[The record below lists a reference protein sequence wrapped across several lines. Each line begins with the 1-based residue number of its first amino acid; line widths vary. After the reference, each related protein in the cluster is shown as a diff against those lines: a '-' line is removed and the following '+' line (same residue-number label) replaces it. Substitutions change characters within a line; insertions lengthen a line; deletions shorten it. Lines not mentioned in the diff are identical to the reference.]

1 MNHTIDPGEVL
12 VIYNVQRDRKVL
24 ARDFKGRELCLSKR
38 NWRVK
43 VISDI
48 NQQEYDTLVNVPSR
62 YFRVLHD
69 IRSFRL
75 FAGDILLFM
84 KDPPHLPN
92 ARNLRCC
99 LVSCTD
105 QVCLDLP
112 AKLNGTFQALPNY
125 GMISMERVLTECSLP
140 VKISLEHE
148 RQNGIF
154 HCAEEETTSI
164 INVQIDREIEEDTVF
179 AISPSKNSILVF
191 PKSLNIAVAQLM
203 PQHEFVSSRGLEYTQ
218 VLRTIEND
226 QVLQNAIR
234 GNSVYYTSE
243 PIRCYRFKKLLFPS
257 FGAEKEDKRVEEG
270 IEEELIPEASSES
283 PPPRQKAVF
292 TSESNQPC
300 SFSEKSVPPLP
311 AKTKNSTVK
320 QYQFTTKNN
329 EVQQTESQQESE
341 KQENSKQA
349 RSTQEVSHN
358 LGFLV
363 QHKSH
368 TSTWAATT
376 GTSTPAPRE
385 KKQMNLSRREKLE
398 TESDDNVFSAC
409 EPQCGVNANSVT
421 VNSGTLSVTLRK
433 GTLGNHLEPKRLLC
447 NKPCWLAEANT
458 TEQTKSTIKGKES
471 STMKHSD
478 SPFEQRESDEGS
490 ETQLTQD
497 LFVSTQSDFS
507 PTWQAKSFSS
517 CSKAHQ
523 KEFKVIK
530 CSESS
535 AELSE
540 EDNEDSDCNDFS
552 ILEKQEA
559 FKQNIPERNE
569 DQSKP
574 VDRLYQGDLEA
585 GNMKMYRTNEDN
597 TKKSLF
603 HSLTRRPRWF
613 RLETGKPGKKEKR
626 QESSKSEA
634 VRISPRN
641 AASCES
647 LWISSPKEDDFEC
660 ISSITKYLETKEKL
674 TRALVTINSLEMKGL
689 ESADTMTDNT
699 NEYLQG
705 KPVSDE
711 DRKVSKMKENI
722 AKPDKNPEESHDI
735 STQTTDVQSP
745 TIFSR
750 DISSEE
756 TSGSLIPATH
766 YPQLKCESLT
776 FNGNNPDYS
785 SEAKEGIPYNLCGCS
800 TSCEDFDSYM
810 LMLPSFGS
818 DRHMEWH
825 RKDRGVEHGADEQET
840 CSCTRNLGVFG
851 GELSESTAKRELKK
865 AILKLKWTEEEWAEL
880 TDAVRCNGRKRAFPP
895 YANFLCNG
903 SNRCISKD
911 QIFIDTSRTP
921 NWSMRRAMPPYMNI
935 PKPEGIQG
943 VNQQTGQ
950 GFVNDVQRLANLS
963 LGKPPIPTPRSGRSS
978 V

>member
-12 VIYNVQRDRKVL
+12 VIYKVQRDRKVL

-38 NWRVK
+38 NWKVK

-48 NQQEYDTLVNVPSR
+48 SQQEYDTLVNVPSR

-84 KDPPHLPN
+84 TDPPQPPN

-112 AKLNGTFQALPNY
+112 ANLKGTFQALPNY
-125 GMISMERVLTECSLP
+125 GLISMERVMTECSLP
-140 VKISLEHE
+140 VKVSLEDE
-148 RQNGIF
+148 
-154 HCAEEETTSI
+154 EEETTPI

-179 AISPSKNSILVF
+179 AISPSKNSILLF

-203 PQHEFVSSRGLEYTQ
+203 PQHEFVSSKGLEYTQ

-226 QVLQNAIR
+226 QVLQKAIR
-234 GNSVYYTSE
+234 GDSVYFTNE
-243 PIRCYRFKKLLFPS
+243 PIRCYRFQKLLFPS
-257 FGAEKEDKRVEEG
+257 FPAEKKDKRER
-270 IEEELIPEASSES
+270 IKEELIPEATSES
-283 PPPRQKAVF
+283 YLRRQKAVF

-300 SFSEKSVPPLP
+300 SFSEKPVPPLP
-311 AKTKNSTVK
+311 AKTKNATVK
-320 QYQFTTKNN
+320 QYQVTAKNN
-329 EVQQTESQQESE
+329 EVQHTESKQESE

-349 RSTQEVSHN
+349 RSTQEASHN

-368 TSTWAATT
+368 ANTWAATI
-376 GTSTPAPRE
+376 GTSTLAPRE
-385 KKQMNLSRREKLE
+385 KTEMNSSGREKLE

-409 EPQCGVNANSVT
+409 EPQRGVNANSGT
-421 VNSGTLSVTLRK
+421 VNSGTLSVRVRK
-433 GTLGNHLEPKRLLC
+433 GALANHLQPKQSRC
-447 NKPCWLAEANT
+447 NKPCWLAEVNT
-458 TEQTKSTIKGKES
+458 TANKTKNTTKGKEP
-471 STMKHSD
+471 STKKHSD
-478 SPFEQRESDEGS
+478 STFEQRESDERG
-490 ETQLTQD
+490 ETQLTPD
-497 LFVSTQSDFS
+497 LFVSTQNDFS
-507 PTWQAKSFSS
+507 PTWQDKSFVS
-517 CSKAHQ
+517 CRKAYQ
-523 KEFKVIK
+523 KELKVIK
-530 CSESS
+530 SSESS

-540 EDNEDSDCNDFS
+540 EDNEDSDCTDFS

-569 DQSKP
+569 EQSKP
-574 VDRLYQGDLEA
+574 VDRGVNQGDPA
-585 GNMKMYRTNEDN
+585 VGNIKMYRTNEDN
-597 TKKSLF
+597 SKKRLF

-613 RLETGKPGKKEKR
+613 WQEAGKPAKKEKR

-641 AASCES
+641 AASCED

-660 ISSITKYLETKEKL
+660 MSSITKYLETKEKL
-674 TRALVTINSLEMKGL
+674 TRALVTINSLEMKGW

-699 NEYLQG
+699 NEYSQG

-711 DRKVSKMKENI
+711 DRKDSKKKENV
-722 AKPDKNPEESHDI
+722 AKPDKDLEDRHDI
-735 STQTTDVQSP
+735 STKTTHVQSP

-750 DISSEE
+750 EILSEE
-756 TSGSLIPATH
+756 TS
-766 YPQLKCESLT
+766 ESLT
-776 FNGNNPDYS
+776 PVTHYS
-785 SEAKEGIPYNLCGCS
+785 QPKCDSEANEGIPYNLHGCS
-800 TSCEDFDSYM
+800 TSYEDADSYV

-825 RKDRGVEHGADEQET
+825 RKDRGVEDGADEQET

-851 GELSESTAKRELKK
+851 GQLSESAAKRKIKE
-865 AILKLKWTEEEWAEL
+865 AILKMEWTGEEWAEL

-895 YANFLCNG
+895 YVNLLSNG

-911 QIFIDTSRTP
+911 QIFIDTSR
-921 NWSMRRAMPPYMNI
+921 NLNRSMRRAMPPYINI
-935 PKPEGIQG
+935 PKTEGMQG
-943 VNQQTGQ
+943 VEQHTGQ